1 MTAAVFFGCT
11 FIAFG
16 PAIALFLFTISR
28 DPLRVIFLIAGA
40 FFWLVSLLLSSLV
53 WFVTVQISNKESATQ
68 QKGLL
73 IFGVVLSV
81 LLQEVFRFAYYKL
94 LKKANE
100 GLLAISQED
109 TMPISVRQLAYVS
122 GLGFGFMS
130 GAFSVVNILS
140 DSVGPG
146 TVGIHGDS
154 QHYFISSAFMTLAII
169 LLHMFWGVVF
179 FEACEH
185 QRWLSLGAVVISH
198 LVVSC
203 LTFVNPQY
211 EGSLIPTYIIL
222 SVMAVWAFTCAGGS
236 LRNLK
241 LCLTC
246 KDKDFLLA
254 NHRPR

>member
-1 MTAAVFFGCT
+1 MTASVFFGCT

-16 PAIALFLFTISR
+16 PAISLFLFTIAR
-28 DPLRVIFLIAGA
+28 EPLRVIFLIAGA
-40 FFWLVSLLLSSLV
+40 FFWLVSLLLASLV
-53 WFVTVQISNKESATQ
+53 WFISVRISNMDNEAQ

-100 GLLAISQED
+100 GLLALSQEE
-109 TMPISVRQLAYVS
+109 TMPISIRQLAY
-122 GLGFGFMS
+122 
-130 GAFSVVNILS
+130 
-140 DSVGPG
+140 
-146 TVGIHGDS
+146 
-154 QHYFISSAFMTLAII
+154 AFMTMAII

-179 FEACEH
+179 FDACEK
-185 QRWLSLGAVVISH
+185 QCWWAVAAVVISH
-198 LVVSC
+198 LTVSC
-203 LTFVNPQY
+203 LTFQNPEY
-211 EGSLIPTYIIL
+211 VASLVPTYVIL
-222 SVMAVWAFTCAGGS
+222 FLMGIWAFYSAGGS
-236 LRNLK
+236 LRTLK